1 MLKLM
6 YKTLIFF
13 MQKKAYFKIIL
24 SVLFFFT
31 LGITSSYFFNQNNVL
46 AQEDQEECEKATI
59 RIIARN
65 DQGEFLPNINYELYE
80 TAFDADQN
88 PKPGK
93 RVSSGKTSP
102 TLGYAEASFVPNQS
116 DYSLKMWQT
125 NKTVG
130 AFWFSGDIFISCGE
144 ETETTQYLSGFNFIL
159 RGIDEELRKDEDIQL
174 YTQKYDADG
183 MPIKE
188 KNNLVGRFN
197 TGASGSVNVYV
208 ADDSSSMMGEDGGT
222 YVFSSTGID
231 GTEFNLYDLVLSSG
245 VTEELN
251 YYFSEMH
258 FYIED
263 DFGTPFPAN
272 TKIEIYK
279 QIIDANGENALG
291 QKVKDIFTNDRG
303 QASIEY
309 PEGIYA
315 ARIKDGSGEYVVFW
329 DLEMV
334 DQEKTEINLNVS
346 GDWDLGEGACE
357 AQSNLEVIARN
368 FDGDYI
374 PNISFELYEQISDID
389 QNLKEGKR
397 VLSGKVNELG
407 KGNTSLNP
415 DPRKTY
421 ILKMYDKNPDV
432 GAFWFYDDIKFVCGE
447 NKSIT
452 KDLSSITFVLRDAD
466 SNLKNNYSFS
476 LYTQK
481 FDIDG
486 NPIREK
492 KDLLSSSLST
502 GPEGAL
508 RIYVPGSANSSRDE
522 IGQYIFSSQGENRA
536 EYISYDLEVLDYED
550 LYFDYIFSEIIFILK
565 DASGEIIPNMDI
577 ELYEQKIREGVANS
591 IEKSIMRKRTDSEG
605 TIRHEY
611 PAGKYALRY
620 KDDLGNYFTYWNIE
634 IKDREKTIKELKR
647 NLVRVSAKNKDDQSL
662 PEGTSISVYSLT
674 TDDEQNYYK
683 NKRLKQFKIGTK
695 GYVDISLVPDA
706 YLFAFSQEREE
717 YGTAIKTSHGTLH
730 KIELVQADNTKVESN
745 SIFKL
750 SASGSG
756 DDTSLG
762 AKLKGHILL
771 QVEAR
776 GEAWYVDTESKRRY
790 YMKDGA
796 TAYQMMRE
804 FGLGISNDNLK
815 KIPIGLNDRFEYM
828 DYDGDNLPDKLEEAI
843 GTDMYS
849 RDSDGD
855 GYLDGE
861 EVEAGYNPL
870 GPGEMVFDDNL
881 TEKLKGKILLQV
893 ESRGEAWYINPKD
906 GKRYYMPD
914 GDSAY
919 DIMRFL
925 SLGITNEN
933 LSKIEEGVLN
943 N

>member
-1 MLKLM
+1 M

-24 SVLFFFT
+24 SVLFFFI
-31 LGITSSYFFNQNNVL
+31 LGITSSYFFKQNNAL
-46 AQEDQEECEKATI
+46 AQEDQEECEKASI

-65 DQGEFLPNINYELYE
+65 DQGDFLPDINYELYE
-80 TAFDADQN
+80 TAYDADYN
-88 PKPGK
+88 PKPG
-93 RVSSGKTSP
+93 RRISSGKTSP
-102 TLGYAEASFVPNQS
+102 VLGYAEASFVPSQNE
-116 DYSLKMWQT
+116 YSLKMWQT
-125 NKTVG
+125 NKSVG
-130 AFWFSGDIFISCGE
+130 AFWFSGDISISCGE
-144 ETETTQYLSGFNFIL
+144 EVETTQYLSGFNFIL
-159 RGIDEELRKDEDIQL
+159 RGIDGELRKNKDILL

-188 KNNLVGRFN
+188 KNNLVGKFN
-197 TGASGSVNVYV
+197 TGASGGVRIYV
-208 ADDSSSMMGEDGGT
+208 ADNSSSMSVEDGGS
-222 YVFSSTGID
+222 YVFSSTGTD
-231 GTEFNLYDLVLSSG
+231 GTEFNLYDLVLSKG
-245 VTEELN
+245 MVEELT
-251 YYFSEMH
+251 YYFSEMS
-258 FYIED
+258 FYVED
-263 DFGTPFPAN
+263 EYGTPFPAN

-279 QIIDANGENALG
+279 QLIDIDGENTLG
-291 QKVKDIFTNDRG
+291 QKVKDVFTNDRG
-303 QASIEY
+303 QASLEY
-309 PEGIYA
+309 PEGVYA
-315 ARIKDGSGEYVVFW
+315 VRIMDGSGEYIVFW
-329 DLEMV
+329 GLEMI
-334 DQEKTEINLNVS
+334 DQEKTEINLS
-346 GDWDLGEGACE
+346 IPGDWDMGEGACE

-368 FDGDYI
+368 FDGEYI
-374 PNISFELYEQISDID
+374 PNISFELFEQISDID
-389 QNLKEGKR
+389 QNLKEGRR
-397 VLSGKVNELG
+397 VLNGKVNGLG
-407 KGNTSLNP
+407 KGGASFNP

-421 ILKMYDKNPDV
+421 ILKMYDKNPSV

-466 SNLKNNYSFS
+466 GNLKKNHVFS
-476 LYTQK
+476 LHTQK

-492 KDLLSSSLST
+492 KDLLSSSLNT

-508 RIYVPGSANSSRDE
+508 KIYVAGSDNSSRDE
-522 IGQYIFSSQGENRA
+522 IGQYIFSSQGVNRV
-536 EYISYDLEVLDYED
+536 EFTSYDLDLEDNED
-550 LYFDYIFSEIIFILK
+550 LYFDYVFSEVTFILK
-565 DASGEIIPNMDI
+565 DATGAVIPNMDI
-577 ELYEQKIREGVANS
+577 ELYEQKTREGTSNS
-591 IEKSIMRKRTDSEG
+591 LGKLIMKKRTDSG
-605 TIRHEY
+605 GVIKYEY
-611 PAGKYALRY
+611 PGGKYAIRY

-634 IKDREKTIKELKR
+634 IKDREKTNRDLKR
-647 NLVRVSAKNKDDQSL
+647 NLARVSAKNKEGQTL

-674 TDDEQNYYK
+674 TDDDENFYK
-683 NKRLKQFKIGTK
+683 NKRIKQFKIGTK
-695 GYVDISLVPDA
+695 GYVDISLVPEA
-706 YLFAFSQEREE
+706 YLFTFSQDREE
-717 YGTAIKTSHGTLH
+717 YGQAIRTKHGTFH
-730 KIELVQADNTKVESN
+730 KIDLAQSENTKVNSN
-745 SIFKL
+745 SVFKL
-750 SASGSG
+750 STSESAG
-756 DDTSLG
+756 DDTSLSS
-762 AKLKGHILL
+762 KLKGHILL

-776 GEAWYVDTESKRRY
+776 GEAWYVDTESRRRY

-796 TAYQMMRE
+796 TAYQMMRQ

-828 DYDGDNLPDKLEEAI
+828 DYDGDGLPDKLEEAI

-861 EVEAGYNPL
+861 EVEAGYDPL
-870 GPGEMVFDDNL
+870 GPGKMVFDDKL

-925 SLGITNEN
+925 SLGITNDN